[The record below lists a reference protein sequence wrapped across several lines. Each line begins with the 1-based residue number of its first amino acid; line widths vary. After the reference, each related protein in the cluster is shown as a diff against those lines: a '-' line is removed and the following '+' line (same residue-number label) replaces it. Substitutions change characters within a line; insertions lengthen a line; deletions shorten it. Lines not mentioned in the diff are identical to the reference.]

1 MRRTIIA
8 LMVATSLI
16 VFAYSVGHTQPTPI
30 ISGNFCVNART
41 GAMRNQLI
49 KNGIVQAC
57 HKGELLAA
65 IINFDS
71 APTPNSTASP
81 QPSSTP
87 TADPTASASPTPTA
101 TPSPQAQQCSGC
113 YVDANGTEIG
123 PTLGTN
129 DAFAETV
136 MLKINGVAMGVPIS
150 QQGFVDEGGGTL
162 FYQSAD
168 CTGQAYVAVGI
179 NATQP
184 YNPIIEVDDG
194 LTAPFTAG
202 SVVWYAQTPLQ
213 TFTANSQEGFADP
226 SNPAT
231 GVGCYTGNG
240 PQTIQAGL
248 PAHFDL
254 NGLGFVPPFMAQ

>member
-1 MRRTIIA
+1 MRRAIIA
-8 LMVATSLI
+8 AMVVTSLI
-16 VFAYSVGHTQPTPI
+16 VFAYSVGHTQPTPG
-30 ISGNFCVNART
+30 ISQGFCFNLKT

-49 KNGIVQAC
+49 KNGVMQAC
-57 HKGELLAA
+57 HKTEFQAS
-65 IINFDS
+65 IINIES
-71 APTPNSTASP
+71 APSPFSTVSP
-81 QPSSTP
+81 SATP
-87 TADPTASASPTPTA
+87 TADPTASASPTPSA
-101 TPSPQAQQCSGC
+101 TPTPQAQQCSGC

-179 NATQP
+179 NASQP

-202 SVVWYAQTPLQ
+202 SIVWYAQTPLQ

-231 GVGCYTGNG
+231 GAGCYTGNG

>member
-8 LMVATSLI
+8 LMVLSSLI
-16 VFAYSVGHTQPTPI
+16 MFAYSVGHAQPTPS
-30 ISGNFCVNART
+30 ISPNFCFNKIT

-49 KNGIVQAC
+49 KNGVAQAC
-57 HKGELLAA
+57 RKTEFLAS
-65 IINFDS
+65 IINIES
-71 APTPNSTASP
+71 APS
-81 QPSSTP
+81 PSSTATP
-87 TADPTASASPTPTA
+87 SPDPSASPTPSA

-150 QQGFVDEGGGTL
+150 QQGFVNEGGGTL

-179 NATQP
+179 NASQP

-202 SVVWYAQTPLQ
+202 SVVWFAQTPLQ
-213 TFTANSQEGFADP
+213 TFTANSQEGFTDP

-231 GVGCYTGNG
+231 GAGCYTGNG
-240 PQTIQAGL
+240 PQIIQAGL

-254 NGLGFVPPFMAQ
+254 NGLGFVPPFTAQ